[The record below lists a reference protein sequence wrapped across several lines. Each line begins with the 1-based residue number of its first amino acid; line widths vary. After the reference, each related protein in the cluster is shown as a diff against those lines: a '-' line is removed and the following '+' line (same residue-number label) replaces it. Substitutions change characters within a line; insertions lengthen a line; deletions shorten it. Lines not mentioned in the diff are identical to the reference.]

1 MSKSLIAVAVFAL
14 ALRLGFW
21 AFGAGVVW
29 PDPYRGADTL
39 WYVDSAMNLVDHGTY
54 TSNLD
59 DPDGLFSRPPAYSL
73 FWAPFYWVFGED
85 HAYVAVALAQ
95 VLLDVISVCLVFAIV
110 RLFGMTRRAGLI
122 GAMLYAAYP
131 FTIVWTTVSLPDT
144 LANFLTLALVTTLL
158 AARGRPWWWIGAGAL
173 YAACILT
180 REYLGLLGAM
190 APIVAY
196 HSVPAVKKALAVCLL
211 FGASAVVVY
220 AGWPLRNLIGH
231 GELVVFRVEGSASPV
246 YQADARAAIAWL
258 SAWTNFPQKYT
269 QMIRHK
275 TRPIEFPSD
284 VFADDAER
292 RFAQD
297 VALDARRCGGS
308 FNVVRGGQRLADP
321 CTDEVARGFEKLL
334 TSYKARHPIA
344 YRLRVPM
351 QNVRKILFK
360 SSLVQPRSG
369 TLARLAERLIF
380 AFRTMLLAL
389 GIIAAFVYRRN
400 VLLVAVFAPC
410 ALIFLFMAFILRHV
424 QMRYL
429 LQADLLMLT
438 LAAVPLDGL
447 VDVLARRMIK
457 P

>member
-1 MSKSLIAVAVFAL
+1 MSKSLIAAAMFAL

-29 PDPYRGADTL
+29 PDPYRGADTPA
-39 WYVDSAMNLVDHGTY
+39 YVDSAMNLVDHGTY
-54 TSNLD
+54 ASDFDN
-59 DPDGLFSRPPAYSL
+59 PDGFFSRPPAYSL
-73 FWAPFYWVFGED
+73 FWAPFYWVLGED

-95 VLLDVISVCLVFAIV
+95 VMLDVISVCLVFAIV
-110 RLFGMTRRAGLI
+110 RLFGMTHRAGLI
-122 GAMLYAAYP
+122 GALLYAVYP

-144 LANFLTLALVTTLL
+144 LANFLTFAFVATLL
-158 AARGRPWWWIGAGAL
+158 GARERPGWWIGTGAL

-180 REYLGLLGAM
+180 REYLGLLGVM
-190 APIVAY
+190 VPIVAY
-196 HSVPAVKKALAVCLL
+196 HSVPAVKKALVVCML
-211 FGASAVVVY
+211 FSASAVVVY

-231 GELVVFRVEGSASPV
+231 GELIVFRVAGSASPF

-258 SAWTNFPQKYT
+258 SAWTNFPEEYT
-269 QMIRHK
+269 QMIMRK
-275 TRPIEFPSD
+275 TRAIEFPSD

-292 RFAQD
+292 EFAED
-297 VALDARRCGGS
+297 LALRARQCGGS
-308 FNVVRGGQRLADP
+308 FNAGKGVEPLANP

-334 TSYKARHPIA
+334 ASYKARHPIA

-369 TLARLAERLIF
+369 TLARLAERLVF

-389 GIIAAFVYRRN
+389 GIVAAFVYRRN
-400 VLLVAVFAPC
+400 VPLVAVFVSC
-410 ALIFLFMAFILRHV
+410 LLIYLFMAFILRHV

-438 LAAVPLDGL
+438 LASVPLDRL
-447 VDVLARRMIK
+447 VAAVARPVIK